1 MESVCQPQTRTWALS
16 CPQVDPFPSLQT
28 LTPPAAVVSAGPWR
42 WSAAEPDGV
51 RDPPQKH

>member
-1 MESVCQPQTRTWALS
+1 MESVCQPQTRTWTLL

-51 RDPPQKH
+51 RDLPQKH